1 VPTCASLRVASEV
14 VRFER
19 FGGASGVIG
28 AAAIATQFVLAGTAT
43 PDSHSLQLDQVRWE
57 WMTVL
62 RIVGGLGIIWF
73 TAGLAA
79 RLRQLGPRPAGPA
92 RFVHGVGV
100 LWGSVWLVSA
110 FFNSVAIALATT
122 YADPEGVRFLTLLG
136 LQSVLVLTPALT
148 IALLGATGVAVL
160 ASPTFPRRFGYM
172 TLGSAAFRLVLS
184 ILDWCGSAELA
195 MRIMVLTLI
204 WIVVT
209 GIHLLGATRPASATP
224 ELMA

>member
-1 VPTCASLRVASEV
+1 V
-14 VRFER
+14 
-19 FGGASGVIG
+19 GV
-28 AAAIATQFVLAGTAT
+28 
-43 PDSHSLQLDQVRWE
+43 DD
-57 WMTVL
+57 
-62 RIVGGLGIIWF
+62 
-73 TAGLAA
+73 
-79 RLRQLGPRPAGPA
+79 GPA
-92 RFVHGVGV
+92 DRRRPGYHLVHRRARRSPSTARAPACRPSEIRAWRRV